1 MLGNFSVGEYFK
13 EDAIKY
19 SYEYITEVLKVD
31 KDKLWFTVY
40 KDDDEAYNI
49 WKNVIGV
56 PENVSKEEMRIISG
70 I

>member
-19 SYEYITEVLKVD
+19 SYEYITEVLKVE

>member
-40 KDDDEAYNI
+40 KDDDEAYLSLI
-49 WKNVIGV
+49 HI
-56 PENVSKEEMRIISG
+56 
-70 I
+70 